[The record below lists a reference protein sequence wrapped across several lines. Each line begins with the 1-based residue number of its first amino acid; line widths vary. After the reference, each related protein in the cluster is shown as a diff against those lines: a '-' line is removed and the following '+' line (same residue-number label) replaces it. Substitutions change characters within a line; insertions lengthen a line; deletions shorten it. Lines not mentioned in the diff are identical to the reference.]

1 MILSV
6 LSDQAPSDLGLR
18 KLEEKKNFIRVKYK
32 EVTEYSNGFENQYR
46 QGIDH
51 IVKGNTYYG
60 VNEFLSIGANETIE
74 IFFSEPIKSFQ
85 IFLNLTKETQIAR
98 ISFRLILL
106 TSIHQWSKK
115 SIQCFMDILLLK
127 KLTSII
133 FRHQEK

>member
-32 EVTEYSNGFENQYR
+32 EVTEYLNGFENQYR

-85 IFLNLTKETQIAR
+85 IFLNLTKETQNH
-98 ISFRLILL
+98 FG
-106 TSIHQWSKK
+106 
-115 SIQCFMDILLLK
+115 
-127 KLTSII
+127 
-133 FRHQEK
+133 

>member
-18 KLEEKKNFIRVKYK
+18 KLEEKKNFVRVKYK

-74 IFFSEPIKSFQ
+74 IFFSEPIKSLSNF
-85 IFLNLTKETQIAR
+85 FKFDEGAR

-115 SIQCFMDILLLK
+115 SIQCFMDVLLLK